1 MKKKTSAIG
10 EIFMYSLKLD
20 FSSCEEQLVKELQA
34 ISNDRIS
41 VLKSDGLFG
50 NTEIIV
56 AIIAAT
62 PVILTQ
68 VAKVIQTYLEKNKSK
83 SFTLK
88 INGEEMSFTVFFNCD
103 SKIVIQSSGEK
114 SVPTLDISKNL

>member
-1 MKKKTSAIG
+1 
-10 EIFMYSLKLD
+10 MYNLRLD
-20 FSSCEEQLVKELQA
+20 FSSIDEQLAAELQS
-34 ISNDRIS
+34 ISNDEIK

-68 VAKVIQTYLEKNKSK
+68 VAGVIKTYIERNKFK

-88 INGEEMSFTVFFNCD
+88 INGEEISFTGYKTEEID
-103 SKIVIQSSGEK
+103 KILQKYGK
-114 SVPTLDISKNL
+114 HND

>member
-1 MKKKTSAIG
+1 
-10 EIFMYSLKLD
+10 MYSLKLD

-34 ISNDRIS
+34 ISNDQIS

-88 INGEEMSFTVFFNCD
+88 INEEEMSFTGYTTEEIDIILQEVLAN
-103 SKIVIQSSGEK
+103 KIIDEY
-114 SVPTLDISKNL
+114 

>member
-1 MKKKTSAIG
+1 
-10 EIFMYSLKLD
+10 MYNLKISLKMDDEPL
-20 FSSCEEQLVKELQA
+20 SAE
-34 ISNDRIS
+34 
-41 VLKSDGLFG
+41 LKSISENSVRVISSVGLFG

-68 VAKVIQTYLEKNKSK
+68 IAGVIKTYMERNKSK

-88 INGEEMSFTVFFNCD
+88 INDEEMSFTGYSPEEID
-103 SKIVIQSSGEK
+103 VILQKYGKQE
-114 SVPTLDISKNL
+114 D

>member
-1 MKKKTSAIG
+1 
-10 EIFMYSLKLD
+10 MYSLKLD
-20 FSSCEEQLVKELQA
+20 LSSCDEQLATKLQT
-34 ISNDRIS
+34 ISNDKIKM
-41 VLKSDGLFG
+41 LKSNGLFG

-68 VAKVIQTYLEKNKSK
+68 VAGVIKTYLERDKSK

-88 INGEEMSFTVFFNCD
+88 INGEEMSFTGYTTEEIDTILQKYGKQN
-103 SKIVIQSSGEK
+103 
-114 SVPTLDISKNL
+114 N

>member
-1 MKKKTSAIG
+1 
-10 EIFMYSLKLD
+10 MYSLKLD
-20 FSSCEEQLVKELQA
+20 FLSCDEQLATELQT
-34 ISNDRIS
+34 ISNDEIK

-68 VAKVIQTYLEKNKSK
+68 VAGVIKIYLERDKSK

-88 INGEEMSFTVFFNCD
+88 INGEEMSFTGYTTQEIDTILQKYGKQN
-103 SKIVIQSSGEK
+103 
-114 SVPTLDISKNL
+114 N

>member
-1 MKKKTSAIG
+1 
-10 EIFMYSLKLD
+10 MYNLKLD
-20 FSSCEEQLVKELQA
+20 FLSCDEQLSTELQT
-34 ISNDRIS
+34 ISNDKIK

-68 VAKVIQTYLEKNKSK
+68 VAGVLKTYLDRDKSK

-88 INGEEMSFTVFFNCD
+88 INGEEMSFTGYTIEEIDAILRKYGKQN
-103 SKIVIQSSGEK
+103 
-114 SVPTLDISKNL
+114 N